1 VQSPLAGWV
10 VGIDVEPGQQVAAGD
25 RLLTLEA
32 MKMNTFVT
40 APSGG
45 KVAEVLVAKGVAVEQ
60 GQVLVR
66 IR

>member
-1 VQSPLAGWV
+1 V

-45 KVAEVLVAKGVAVEQ
+45 KVAEVLVTKGVAVEQ